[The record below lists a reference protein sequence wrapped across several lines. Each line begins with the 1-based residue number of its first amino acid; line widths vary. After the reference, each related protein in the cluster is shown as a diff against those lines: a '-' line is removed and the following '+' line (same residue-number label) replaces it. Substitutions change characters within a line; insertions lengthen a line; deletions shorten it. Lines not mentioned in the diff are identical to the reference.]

1 MSNQNATSDD
11 RLVELIVL
19 NVGLQAGILSQRV
32 FTMFVV
38 MALVTTFLTTPL
50 TTFLYP
56 QWYQLKIEA
65 WRRGEIDWDGN
76 PIARPSDDQQHPYPE
91 EKLTLHQPLIQKCMV
106 VLNRM
111 EDLPSMMTITKLL
124 ASAPR
129 HPPPPSA
136 TPVSPAATALKIHCL
151 RLMELTQRTSAVM
164 KVSERHFDRLDPLV
178 NVFRTFGKLNE
189 VLVTAKL
196 AIVPDDS
203 FADSVQ
209 YQAVRSRSEMVIVP
223 WSPGVVKSVGS
234 SAVHPDEFIR
244 VVLEK
249 VESHVSVMIDTTLHV
264 DDEESEP
271 SLSRSISVTSLQN
284 RATKTTT
291 SSEIEPSPVVQFQ
304 EGYQIFLPYFGGQDD
319 RVALKLVIQ
328 LLHCTDVTATIVR
341 IRPTHEA
348 SNLPSPPV
356 SHYVPETSST
366 PDSPKHQTSSPIKSS
381 VASALAKVHFP
392 EALHT
397 TPPTPESVQD
407 DPELHEDDAYV
418 TTLLDAI
425 SPEIKPQLRVET
437 VDTST
442 PLQYVVKRANREMQ
456 MNGTKYHLIIA
467 GRGAKYLRPRKL
479 ARSLHQDLMALAKG
493 RHSETVG
500 KSALGDVGEALL
512 LFGQITGGILV
523 VQCAEAN
530 SE

>member
-1 MSNQNATSDD
+1 MSNQNTRTDN

-76 PIARPSDDQQHPYPE
+76 PLPRPSDDQQHPCLE
-91 EKLTLHQPLIQKCMV
+91 EKLPLHQPFIQKCMV

-111 EDLPSMMTITKLL
+111 EDLPTMMTITKLL
-124 ASAPR
+124 ATGPR
-129 HPPPPSA
+129 HLPSSN
-136 TPVSPAATALKIHCL
+136 TPVSPDSTALKIHCL

-164 KVSERHFDRLDPLV
+164 KVSERHFDRLDPIV

-209 YQAVRSRSEMVIVP
+209 YQAVRSKSEMVIVP
-223 WSPGVVKSVGS
+223 WSPSAVEGVGS
-234 SAVHPDEFIR
+234 STVHPDEFIR

-249 VESHVSVMIDTTLHV
+249 VESHVSVMIDTALHI
-264 DDEESEP
+264 DDEPSEP
-271 SLSRSISVTSLQN
+271 SLSRSISVTSLRN

-291 SSEIEPSPVVQFQ
+291 SSEIEPSPVLQLQ
-304 EGYQIFLPYFGGQDD
+304 DGYQIFLPYFGGQDD

-341 IRPTHEA
+341 IRPTHETGD
-348 SNLPSPPV
+348 LTSPPAAHV
-356 SHYVPETSST
+356 IPETSSA
-366 PDSPKHQTSSPIKSS
+366 SESAKQQTSSPIRSVVSS
-381 VASALAKVHFP
+381 SLAKIHFP
-392 EALHT
+392 ERLHT
-397 TPPTPESVQD
+397 ATSTPKPVQD
-407 DPELHEDDAYV
+407 DPELNEDDAYV

-425 SPEIKPQLRVET
+425 PPEIKPQLHVET
-437 VDTST
+437 VDTSS
-442 PLQYVVKRANREMQ
+442 PLQYVIKRVNREIP
-456 MNGTKYHLIIA
+456 MNVNKYNLIIA
-467 GRGAKYLRPRKL
+467 GRGAKNLRPPKL
-479 ARSLHQDLMALAKG
+479 TTSLRADLVALAKG
-493 RHSETVG
+493 THSEMVG

-512 LFGQITGGILV
+512 FCGQVTGGILV
-523 VQCAEAN
+523 VQSAKAD